1 MESQTQTSAVLR
13 AVRHILRP
21 LVKLMLAQGITFPA
35 IAELLK
41 QVLVETAQK
50 DFPVPGKATNDSRIS
65 VLTGVHRKDVKRLRQ
80 QQGPEENVPKSVSLG
95 SQVVNVWLSE
105 TRWLEA
111 DGSPRVLHKSGGEGG
126 KPGFEE
132 LAECVSKDV
141 RPRAILD
148 ELVRVGAVT
157 LLQDKRVQLNAA
169 AFIPN
174 EGVEEK
180 LYYLERT
187 AYAHLMASVHN
198 VQGGKPPFFDR
209 IVHYDNLP
217 PEALSG
223 LRELVDIESMRML
236 RSVNDLARKA
246 STKKTDDPQSFTL
259 GAFMFTETAGFPSED
274 EEDKG

>member
-1 MESQTQTSAVLR
+1 MDSQTQTSAVLS

-21 LVKLMLAQGITFPA
+21 LAKLMLAQGITFA
-35 IAELLK
+35 TIAELLK

-50 DFPVPGKATNDSRIS
+50 DFPVPGKVTNDSRIS

-80 QQGPEENVPKSVSLG
+80 QRGPEANVPKTVSLG
-95 SQVVNVWLSE
+95 SQVVNVWLTES
-105 TRWLEA
+105 RWLEA
-111 DGSPRVLHKSGGEGG
+111 DGSPRVLHKSAGSTAE
-126 KPGFEE
+126 PGFEE

-157 LLQDKRVQLNAA
+157 LWQDKRVQLNAA
-169 AFIPN
+169 AFIPH

-209 IVHYDNLP
+209 IVHYDKLP
-217 PEALSG
+217 PEALPG

-236 RSVNDLARKA
+236 RAVNDLARKSA
-246 STKKTDDPQSFTL
+246 TKKTDDPQSFTL
-259 GAFMFTETAGFPSED
+259 GAFMFTEAAGSASAT
-274 EEDKG
+274 EEDKD